1 MDLEGFEGLEG
12 FDGVCEGVWE
22 GDGVDIGVELDEL
35 DDMIVFECVELVWR
49 ENENGSESTGR
60 DPLVRIKSC
69 VSRVTGLRP
78 YRLGCVLIGLLE
90 LEKELMRLFID
101 NSALVLLVW
110 GGEGENF

>member
-1 MDLEGFEGLEG
+1 M
-12 FDGVCEGVWE
+12 
-22 GDGVDIGVELDEL
+22 
-35 DDMIVFECVELVWR
+35 ELVWR

-78 YRLGCVLIGLLE
+78 NRLGCVLIGLLE

-101 NSALVLLVW
+101 NFALVLLF
-110 GGEGENF
+110 GEGTGEGTTTSPNQGCAFFIFKRVASRIFPGLFLT